1 MNAMNISS
9 REVVNKKAVDSPTLA
24 TLLGCGRKTAV
35 RIGTEAGARIQ
46 IGRRVLWNVEK
57 IQRYL
62 DAISE

>member
-1 MNAMNISS
+1 MRATNID
-9 REVVNKKAVDSPTLA
+9 RTQNIKRAVTTAELKEIIS
-24 TLLGCGRKTAV
+24 CGRDNAI
-35 RIGTEAGARIQ
+35 RIATEAGARVQ